1 MHQLSAVL
9 RGMPPDRSQ
18 ARLCGSRGAGADAPL
33 QHDSRDQGWSARAEM
48 ANAEDG
54 VWGCTYVGECSE
66 VCPKAVDPAHAINQ
80 NKANSA
86 LDYFGLGKL
95 LAPSEGAK

>member
-1 MHQLSAVL
+1 
-9 RGMPPDRSQ
+9 
-18 ARLCGSRGAGADAPL
+18 
-33 QHDSRDQGWSARAEM
+33 M